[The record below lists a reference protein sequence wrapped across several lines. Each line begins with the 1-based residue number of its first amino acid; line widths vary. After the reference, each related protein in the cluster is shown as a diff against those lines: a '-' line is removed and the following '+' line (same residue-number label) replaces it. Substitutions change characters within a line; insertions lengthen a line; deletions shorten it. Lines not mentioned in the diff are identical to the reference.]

1 MTLNPTRLLMLL
13 VILLAGGLAWLWVD
27 EQGQP
32 KNIHWVA
39 PAAMA
44 PDLSTSA
51 STQASA
57 NAGDSSLLVA
67 ILERPL
73 FAPDRRP
80 PPPPAPPPPP
90 DPFADIQ
97 LLGIFSGSNAGVLAR
112 VEGKV
117 RRVKVGESVGAWS
130 LKSIEGRNVTFAQG
144 EDTRALRL
152 NYARIDT
159 VNAQPSAS
167 SGGAISGGAAPA
179 ASATPNRE
187 DEARETLRRRNQIR
201 AAKGLPLITE

>member
-1 MTLNPTRLLMLL
+1 MTLSPTRLLLL
-13 VILLAGGLAWLWVD
+13 LSVLLAGGMAWLWVD
-27 EQGQP
+27 EHGQL
-32 KNIHWVA
+32 KNTHWVA

-44 PDLSTSA
+44 PDLSGSA
-51 STQASA
+51 KTPA
-57 NAGDSSLLVA
+57 NANPGDSALFAS

-97 LLGIFSGSNAGVLAR
+97 LLGIFSGANAGILAR

-117 RRVKVGESVGAWS
+117 RRVKMGESVGSWS
-130 LKSIEGRNVTFAQG
+130 LKSVEGRDVTFAQG
-144 EDTRALRL
+144 EDSRALRL

-159 VNAQPSAS
+159 LNPQAPVKS
-167 SGGAISGGAAPA
+167 SPTLSGGAAPA
-179 ASATPNRE
+179 ASGAINRE
-187 DEARETLRRRNQIR
+187 DEARDTLRRRNKMR
-201 AAKGLPLITE
+201 AERGLPLITE